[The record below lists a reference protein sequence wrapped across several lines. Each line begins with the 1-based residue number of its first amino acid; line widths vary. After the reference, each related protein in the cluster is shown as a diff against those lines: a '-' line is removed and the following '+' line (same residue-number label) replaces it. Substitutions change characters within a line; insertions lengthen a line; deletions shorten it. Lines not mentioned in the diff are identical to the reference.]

1 MSTSFLR
8 RAGGLIFNN
17 IMSFCF
23 WDAMYELLITIISF
37 NRLGAGGRPP
47 SVIKQFP
54 YLGS

>member
-1 MSTSFLR
+1 
-8 RAGGLIFNN
+8 
-17 IMSFCF
+17 
-23 WDAMYELLITIISF
+23 MYELLITIISF